1 MKKYTGSKTQD
12 TFFIEQFISN
22 LCTNYFNKN
31 NPRQEFSLTNCCK
44 TINDNQQ
51 FEVIMNER

>member
-1 MKKYTGSKTQD
+1 MNMKKYTGSKTQD

-31 NPRQEFSLTNCCK
+31 NSRQEFLLRTAVKLSTITSSL
-44 TINDNQQ
+44 
-51 FEVIMNER
+51 R